1 MHIRTTLLILSVLPL
16 LGGSP
21 PNRSAPP
28 ELSAAAAQG
37 PGGCVFLPVV
47 DREVCT

>member
-1 MHIRTTLLILSVLPL
+1 MHIRITLLILSVLPL

-28 ELSAAAAQG
+28 ELSVAEED

-47 DREVCT
+47 DREVCA